1 MLNTFVARTLVLLHV
16 VSNVV
21 SAHLRGRRSAFATA
35 PAGVRAV
42 TFIEYALLAG
52 IAVLVAA
59 IFRSQLSST
68 FSILLGKFKGCAT
81 NFTGNAC

>member
-16 VSNVV
+16 VANVV
-21 SAHLRGRRSAFATA
+21 STHLRGRRNAFATA
-35 PAGVRAV
+35 NAGVRAV

-59 IFRSQLSST
+59 IFRSQLSAT
-68 FSILLGKFKGCAT
+68 FTTLLGRFRTAST
-81 NFTGNAC
+81 L

>member
-59 IFRSQLSST
+59 IFRSQLGT
-68 FSILLGKFKGCAT
+68 MFTALLVRVG
-81 NFTGNAC
+81 GNMSK